1 MNVDLTFRAQ
11 GRGPASTLTTRL
23 MEGGLNVN
31 RSPKADGS
39 FAVYAIGQIEG
50 EDYEAFVAE
59 VTEGLGEAVEYVG

>member
-1 MNVDLTFRAQ
+1 
-11 GRGPASTLTTRL
+11 